1 MGRKRDILIA
11 ALSLLVLWELTALMM
26 NSMALPEPWVVLKDI
41 GVKLADGSLLDD
53 FAISTLRALS
63 GIFLA
68 LAAAVPLGLAV
79 GAEEPLRRRIS
90 PFIYLLYPIPHVVL
104 LPLIIILFGIGNF
117 SKIFLIALIV
127 FFQILVTTRD
137 AARAINRNYY
147 YSMQTLGATRL
158 QIYWHV
164 ILPATVPKILTAM
177 RISIGTAVAILFFVE
192 SFATTKGLGYIIMDS
207 WGRAD
212 YVALYTGISC
222 MALLGFTLYL
232 ILDQLEKR
240 ICRWTQSHTSSL

>member
-1 MGRKRDILIA
+1 MGRKRDIVFA
-11 ALSLLVLWELTALMM
+11 AMVLLAFWEVSALLL
-26 NSMALPEPWVVLKDI
+26 NSMALPKPWVVFCDMAGKI
-41 GVKLADGSLLDD
+41 ADGSLLDD
-53 FAISTLRALS
+53 LAISFLRALA

-79 GAEEPLRRRIS
+79 GAEEGLRRHLS
-90 PFIYLLYPIPHVVL
+90 PFIYLLYPVPHVVL
-104 LPLIIILFGIGNF
+104 LPLIIIMFGIGNF

-137 AARAINRNYY
+137 AAKNIHRNYFLA
-147 YSMQTLGATRL
+147 MQTLGASRL
-158 QIYWHV
+158 QIYRHV
-164 ILPATVPKILTAM
+164 ILPATLPKILTAM
-177 RISIGTAVAILFFVE
+177 RISIGTAIAILFFVE

-222 MALLGFTLYL
+222 MAALGFGLYL
-232 ILDQLEKR
+232 LLDKLEKR
-240 ICRWTQSHTSSL
+240 VCAWTGSH

>member
-1 MGRKRDILIA
+1 MMGRKRDILIA
-11 ALSLLVLWELTALMM
+11 ALILLALWQAAALLLD
-26 NSMALPEPWVVLKDI
+26 SMALPQPWIVLVDI
-41 GVKLADGSLLDD
+41 GSRIADGSLLDD
-53 FAISTLRALS
+53 LAISTFRALC
-63 GIFLA
+63 GIGLA

-79 GAEEPLRRRIS
+79 GAEAALGRRLS

-137 AARAINRNYY
+137 AARTIHRNYFHA
-147 YSMQTLGATRL
+147 MQTLGATRL
-158 QIYWHV
+158 QIYRHV
-164 ILPATVPKILTAM
+164 ILPASLPKILTAL

-192 SFATTKGLGYIIMDS
+192 SFATTTGLGYIIMDS

-222 MALLGFTLYL
+222 MALLGFALYL
-232 ILDQLEKR
+232 LLDRLER
-240 ICRWTQSHTSSL
+240 RLCAWTRSN

>member
-1 MGRKRDILIA
+1 MGRKRDIMLA
-11 ALSLLVLWELTALMM
+11 ALILMGIWEISALLLH
-26 NSMALPEPWVVLKDI
+26 SMALPEPWMVLLDTARKI
-41 GVKLADGSLLDD
+41 AGGSLLGDL
-53 FAISTLRALS
+53 AISCLRALL
-63 GIFLA
+63 GIALA
-68 LAAAVPLGLAV
+68 LVTAVPLGLAV
-79 GAEEPLRRRIS
+79 GAEKSLRRRLS
-90 PFIYLLYPIPHVVL
+90 PFIFLLYPVPHVVL

-137 AARAINRNYY
+137 AAKNIHRNYFLA
-147 YSMQTLGATRL
+147 MQTLGASRL
-158 QIYWHV
+158 QIYHHV
-164 ILPATVPKILTAM
+164 ILPATLPKILTAM

-222 MALLGFTLYL
+222 MAALGFGLYL
-232 ILDQLEKR
+232 LLDKVER
-240 ICRWTQSHTSSL
+240 RVCAWTKTQ

>member
-1 MGRKRDILIA
+1 MGRKRDIALAAIILIGIWQIA
-11 ALSLLVLWELTALMM
+11 SLIF
-26 NSMALPEPWVVLKDI
+26 NSIALPQPWQVFQHASKEMI
-41 GVKLADGSLLDD
+41 DGGIFDD
-53 FAISTLRALS
+53 LAISAIRALS

-68 LAAAVPLGLAV
+68 LLTAVPLGLAV
-79 GAEEPLRRRIS
+79 GAEDRLNKKLS

-137 AARAINRNYY
+137 AAKNIHRNYF

-158 QIYWHV
+158 QIYRHV
-164 ILPATVPKILTAM
+164 ILPASLPKILTAM
-177 RISIGTAVAILFFVE
+177 RISVGTSVAILFFVE
-192 SFATTKGLGYIIMDS
+192 SFATTRGLGYIIMDS

-212 YVALYTGISC
+212 YIALYTGITY
-222 MALLGFTLYL
+222 MAMLGFSLY
-232 ILDQLEKR
+232 IFLDILEKR
-240 ICRWTQSHTSSL
+240 ISRWSDA